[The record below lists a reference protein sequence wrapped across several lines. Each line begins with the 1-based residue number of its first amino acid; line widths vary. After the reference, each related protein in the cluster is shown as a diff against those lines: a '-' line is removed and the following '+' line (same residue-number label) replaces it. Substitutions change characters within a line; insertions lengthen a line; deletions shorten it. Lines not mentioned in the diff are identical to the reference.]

1 MLETM
6 ELDAIYGSTLI
17 LYDLCKGTWLPWL
30 LTSILFGFRSGD
42 H

>member
-6 ELDAIYGSTLI
+6 ELDAIYGSALI
-17 LYDLCKGTWLPWL
+17 LYDLCKGTRIPWL
-30 LTSILFGFRSGD
+30 LTNTISGFRSGD